1 MWIHDSAR
9 DWAILVP
16 RGVANG
22 PKGRD
27 FDRSLAALL
36 GLGLERLGERLLEM
50 RRCFFSDAS
59 RLGARQVMGLGV
71 LIKGF
76 PLVGEIS

>member
-1 MWIHDSAR
+1 MWTHDRPR
-9 DWAILVP
+9 DWAI
-16 RGVANG
+16 G

-36 GLGLERLGERLLEM
+36 GLGLERLGDRLLEM